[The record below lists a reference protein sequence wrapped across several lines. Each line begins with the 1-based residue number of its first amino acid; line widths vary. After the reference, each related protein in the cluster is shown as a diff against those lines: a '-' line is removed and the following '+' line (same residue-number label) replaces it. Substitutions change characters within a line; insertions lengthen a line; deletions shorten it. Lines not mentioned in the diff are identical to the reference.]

1 MQTKNRYEIIIHG
14 RGGQGAKTTAE
25 ILVQAAVREGKYV
38 QAFPNFGPERTGAP
52 MKAYVRISSQPI
64 RTHEPVV
71 DPDCVLVLDETIMDS
86 VDVTE
91 NVTENESLIVNST
104 KTKNEIV
111 KGMEFKGNVV
121 PIDATGM
128 SKDIIG
134 ENRPNTVI
142 LGKFA
147 FVSEKIKIENIV
159 DAFRAK
165 YLKKIGE
172 DKTQKNIE
180 AIQRAY
186 NIH

>member
-52 MKAYVRISSQPI
+52 MKAYVRIAANPI

-71 DPDCVLVLDETIMDS
+71 DPDCVLVLDDTILES
-86 VDVTE
+86 VNVTE
-91 NVTENESLIVNST
+91 NVTEDESIIVNSVRSKRELQKQMKFT
-104 KTKNEIV
+104 
-111 KGMEFKGNVV
+111 GNIV

-147 FVSEKIKIENIV
+147 FVSERIKLENIV
-159 DAFRAK
+159 EVFRKK
-165 YLKKIGE
+165 YTKKIGE
-172 DKTQKNIE
+172 EKTEKNIE
-180 AIQRAY
+180 AIENAY